1 MSGAKSIE
9 LEAQLIERTVDERNQ
24 IIENAKARASNIL
37 KNARL
42 DVERINND
50 TDRQVLNIVGS
61 ELRAVRDRIVGQAE
75 LQGRKQLMEERG
87 NLMGEVYRDAEDRLR
102 LIAAGDSEIDYVEV
116 LHKLISEA
124 IEAIGGED
132 FNIQA
137 NEKDLGYLKNN
148 NSKLNEKLDVNLKI
162 ADEALDIIGGIV
174 VNNPQRTKIFHN
186 TLDGRLISVRERLQA
201 EVGEKLG
208 LI

>member
-1 MSGAKSIE
+1 MSEAKSID

-24 IIENAKARASNIL
+24 IIENAKARALNIL

-42 DVERINND
+42 DAERINND

-87 NLMGEVYRDAEDRLR
+87 NLMGEVYRETEDRLR
-102 LIAAGDSEIDYVEV
+102 PITAGASEIDYTEV

-132 FNIQA
+132 FIVQA
-137 NEKDLGYLKNN
+137 NEKDLRYLKNN
-148 NSKLNEKLDVNLKI
+148 NSKLNEKFDVTMRI
-162 ADEALDIIGGIV
+162 AEEPLDIIGGIV
-174 VNNPQRTKIFHN
+174 VSNPQKTKIFHN
-186 TLDGRLISVRERLQA
+186 TLDGRLIRVQDRLQA